1 VNSFEISKKTA
12 RLVVLQRIEIASPLL
27 KYFRRALGRYIFTNI
42 ITKFFLSTREV
53 GKKYFNIMLDEFST
67 IKDQIK
73 NENNQFFLSIGGGVG
88 GLEAVINSNFSNINF
103 YFIERNFVSNKIK
116 YGWGGLSNLEAYN
129 DVFEQ
134 QNFLLSNEIKS
145 SQINIFDFDNDQLP
159 KLKFDIIISLL
170 SLDYHYDFKI
180 YEKYLREVSTPKTK
194 IIFDTIRADYFNKVF
209 NNVKILDSQSNT
221 VHKSKRILCSDFKA
235 SL

>member
-1 VNSFEISKKTA
+1 
-12 RLVVLQRIEIASPLL
+12 
-27 KYFRRALGRYIFTNI
+27 
-42 ITKFFLSTREV
+42 
-53 GKKYFNIMLDEFST
+53 MLDEFST